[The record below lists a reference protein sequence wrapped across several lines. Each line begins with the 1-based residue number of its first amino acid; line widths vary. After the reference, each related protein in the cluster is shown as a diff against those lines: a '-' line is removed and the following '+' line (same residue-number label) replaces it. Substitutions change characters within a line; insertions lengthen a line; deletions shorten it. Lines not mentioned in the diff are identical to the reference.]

1 MNGSCLYDT
10 PLYLAPTSH
19 DSYPL
24 ENNKAGKR
32 VDVDSRKRNPAE
44 FVLWKNVRPSES
56 SQDNPWDF
64 KISRRHV
71 EFQHNECTLFDLQI

>member
-1 MNGSCLYDT
+1 MIP

-24 ENNKAGKR
+24 ENNKAGER

-44 FVLWKNVRPSES
+44 FVLWKNVRPGES
-56 SQDNPWDF
+56 SQDNSWDF
-64 KISRRHV
+64 KIPGRHV
-71 EFQHNECTLFDLQI
+71 EFQHDECTLFDLQI